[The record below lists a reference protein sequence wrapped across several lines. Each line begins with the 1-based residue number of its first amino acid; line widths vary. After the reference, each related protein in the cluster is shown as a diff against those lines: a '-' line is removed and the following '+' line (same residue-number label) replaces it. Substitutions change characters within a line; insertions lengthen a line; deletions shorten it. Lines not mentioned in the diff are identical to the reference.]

1 MPDDRTFL
9 IVGAS
14 LTGAKAAE
22 TLRAEGFEGR
32 VLLVGDERSRPYER
46 PPLSKTYL
54 RGESDLEKVFVHPDG
69 FYAEHGIELRSD
81 TTVTEIDRER
91 HEAVLGDDERIA
103 YDRLLVATGAEPRRI
118 DGPGAALENIHYL
131 RNLDDADLLR
141 AGLAPATSV
150 AVVGGG
156 WIGAEVAASA
166 RQLGHSV
173 TMIHS
178 DPAPLVQVLGPEVAE
193 VYRAL
198 HAEHGVELRMST
210 RVESFRG
217 GTAVE
222 EVVTEKGDAIVAD
235 LVVVGIGVRP
245 RTQLA
250 IAAGLDVD
258 NGIVVDQYLRTSDE
272 CVYAAGDVASAWHPF
287 FGRRVRVEH
296 WSNALNQGRVAALNM
311 LDLTTP
317 YDRLPY
323 FFSDQY
329 DAGMEY
335 LGHAPEWDRVVFRGD
350 PRAREFIA
358 FWVKDDRVVA
368 AMNMNVWDV
377 VEPLRAIIHS
387 RRPIADAQLRDTDV
401 PLEEIATGLTA
412 AASAPGSGA

>member
-1 MPDDRTFL
+1 MADDRTFL

-22 TLRAEGFEGR
+22 TLRAESFDGR
-32 VLLVGDERSRPYER
+32 VVLVGHERSRPYER

-54 RGESDLEKVFVHPDG
+54 RGESELEKIFVHSDG
-69 FYAEHGIELRSD
+69 YYAEHGIELHSE
-81 TTVTEIDRER
+81 TPVTRIDRER
-91 HEAVLGDDERIA
+91 HEAVLAGGERIA
-103 YDRLLVATGAEPRRI
+103 YDRLLVATGSEPRRLA
-118 DGPGAALENIHYL
+118 GPGADLENIYYL
-131 RNLDDADLLR
+131 RSLEDADRLR
-141 AGLAPATSV
+141 AGLAQATSV

-166 RQLGHSV
+166 RQLGHDV
-173 TMIHS
+173 TMIHAEA
-178 DPAPLVQVLGPEVAE
+178 APLLRVLGPEIAE

-198 HAEHGVELRMST
+198 HAEHGVDLRMNE
-210 RVESFRG
+210 RVASFRG
-217 GTAVE
+217 ATAVE
-222 EVVTEKGDAIVAD
+222 QVVTEKGTAIAAD
-235 LVVVGIGVRP
+235 LVVVGIGVKP
-245 RTQLA
+245 RTELA

-258 NGIVVDQYLRTSDE
+258 NGILVDEYLRTSDE
-272 CVYAAGDVASAWHPF
+272 RVYAAGDVASAWHPF

-296 WSNALNQGRVAALNM
+296 WSNALNQGPAAARNM
-311 LDLTTP
+311 LDLATP
-317 YDRLPY
+317 YERLPY

-350 PRAREFIA
+350 PRTREFIA

-377 VEPLRAIIHS
+377 VEPLRAIIGS
-387 RRPIADAQLRDTDV
+387 RRAVADERLQDTDV
-401 PLEEIATGLTA
+401 PLEDIVTGPVP
-412 AASAPGSGA
+412 AASAKGNGA